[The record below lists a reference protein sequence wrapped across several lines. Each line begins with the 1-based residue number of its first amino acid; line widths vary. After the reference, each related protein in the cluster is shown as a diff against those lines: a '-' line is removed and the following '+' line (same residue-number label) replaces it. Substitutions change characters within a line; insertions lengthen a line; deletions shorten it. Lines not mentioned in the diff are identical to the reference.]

1 MRTHTQTPTHHRD
14 NSIDITTTGL
24 INNNRIK
31 GNLRERSRKEE
42 EEEEEIDEMEN
53 GRGGMSRNS
62 AR

>member
-1 MRTHTQTPTHHRD
+1 MRTHTQTLTHHRD
-14 NSIDITTTGL
+14 NSIDTTTTGL

-42 EEEEEIDEMEN
+42 EEEIDEMEN

>member
-1 MRTHTQTPTHHRD
+1 MRTHTQTPD
-14 NSIDITTTGL
+14 NSIDTTTTGL

-42 EEEEEIDEMEN
+42 EEEIDEMEN

>member
-31 GNLRERSRKEE
+31 RNLRERSRK